1 MKRESFKNKKNSRPN
16 KQRRSQRAHKAVL
29 TALRDLL
36 MEQPLTTISI
46 EAIAERAGVGKQ
58 TIYRWYPDKA
68 SLYMDLYDT
77 ESPGSL
83 NVPDMGSLEK
93 ELNQVSLQIW
103 RFWKETASGQAF
115 RQLLASC
122 QSNAQSLAELRDS
135 FMPPRRM
142 ITGDILKRAV
152 ARGEI
157 AEENFD
163 VLIDMVIGF
172 NWYHLITDSLEDE
185 SVIPIMTS
193 IILYGIMGPMNSKRR
208 V

>member
-1 MKRESFKNKKNSRPN
+1 MDHKSSKKKRNSRPN
-16 KQRRSQRAHKAVL
+16 EQRRSRRAHKAVL
-29 TALRDLL
+29 DALRDLL
-36 MEQPLTTISI
+36 IEQPLTSISI

-68 SLYMDLYDT
+68 SLFMDLYNT

-135 FMPPRRM
+135 LMPPRRM
-142 ITGDILKRAV
+142 ITEDILNRAV
-152 ARGEI
+152 VRGEI
-157 AEENFD
+157 VKENFD
-163 VLIDMVIGF
+163 IIIDMVIGF

-193 IILYGIMGPMNSKRR
+193 IILFGIMGNLR
-208 V
+208 